1 MDDNKLIQ
9 NLKTLP
15 LYNAAMEKLTVVPTR
30 LDENEKTFL
39 LTVAIIL
46 LKKYERDNRLT
57 SFVELAYSIILK
69 YSLSFNDFAPLYD
82 FSVNIGYYPIAQAIT
97 DFEQIQIDNIASA
110 IIPTLIDDDYKRESI
125 IETYGQKY
133 TRDQILSSTSKDICY
148 IAPTSFGKSSIILE
162 HIATHWET
170 LKRVAVIVPTKSLL
184 MQSYR
189 AIRRKEFDAKI
200 IIHDEMYNGEERFIA
215 VLTQERALRLLDKHD
230 IFFDCLYIDEAHR
243 LLERDPRSILLSRLI
258 RLNRQRNEET
268 EVIYLSPLVT
278 DTNNLK
284 TDESQ
289 EIFEQRIRFNIKE
302 PELYEYCTDGTVQKY
317 NRFIDTFFPIGHSET
332 MFSYI
337 LQNATEKSFCYL
349 YAPRKIEQFAEEF
362 SQSITT
368 VQDSPELKEV
378 IKNLKEYVH
387 DEFYAIE
394 YIKKGIIYLHGK
406 MPDNVKEYLEYKYSQ
421 IPELQ
426 FIIANKVILEG
437 INLPISSLFVLNG
450 TNLYGKDLTNLIG
463 RVNRLNL
470 VFSQPPKLGLLMPQV
485 HFVNS
490 EEYNRRRGN
499 FENKIRLLR
508 SSVFADNVK
517 NPTLENFDIENKENK
532 DNADKCKEIIENERV
547 FFAVDEDPIQKLKRQ
562 MISLGM
568 NTIYAISDELCQTIL
583 KKIDRIKD
591 HPKLHECHFL
601 ERLRYLFIRHCDGS
615 IIDDEFARL
624 KNDKAIAYYKMF
636 FKNRKQSLK
645 ENIAR
650 EVAYFQRRIADGD
663 SLMYIGESYGERAYV
678 TTGRDAYHNVY
689 IDLSRKSSRQLANI
703 AIVKQKIEED
713 FVSFKLRMFFQL
725 MLDYSILSEDEY
737 YEILYGTTDRKKIY
751 LVKTGLT
758 INLIN
763 RLEKDN
769 QLKNITFDRN
779 GNLITNA
786 LFDIYL
792 KGADDFYRFELSRF
806 L

>member
-1 MDDNKLIQ
+1 MDDNKIIQ
-9 NLKTLP
+9 NLRTLP
-15 LYNAAMEKLTVVPTR
+15 LYNAAMKKLTVAPTQ

-46 LKKYERDNRLT
+46 LRKYERDNRLT

-97 DFEQIQIDNIASA
+97 DFEQIQIDNISSA

-200 IIHDEMYNGEERFIA
+200 IIHDEMYNSEERFIA

-243 LLERDPRSILLSRLI
+243 LLERDSRSILLSRLI

-470 VFSQPPKLGLLMPQV
+470 VFSQPPKLGLLMPQI

-532 DNADKCKEIIENERV
+532 DNVDKCKEIVENESI
-547 FFAVDEDPIQKLKRQ
+547 FFAVAEDPIQELKRQ

-568 NTIYAISDELCQTIL
+568 NTIYTISDELCQTIL
-583 KKIDRIKD
+583 EKINRIKD
-591 HPKLHECHFL
+591 RPELHESHFL
-601 ERLRYLFIRHCDGS
+601 ERLRYLFIRHCDS
-615 IIDDEFARL
+615 NIIDNEFARL

-650 EVAYFQRRIADGD
+650 EVAYFQRRIAEGD
-663 SLMYIGESYGERAYV
+663 CLMYIGESYGERAYV
-678 TTGRDAYHNVY
+678 TTGREAYHNVY
-689 IDLSRKSSRQLANI
+689 IDLSGKSSRQLANI

-769 QLKNITFDRN
+769 QLQNITFDRN
-779 GNLITNA
+779 GNLVTNA
-786 LFDIYL
+786 LFDAYL

>member
-9 NLKTLP
+9 NLRTLP
-15 LYNAAMEKLTVVPTR
+15 LYNAAMKKLTVAPTQ

-46 LKKYERDNRLT
+46 LRKYEKDNRLT

-69 YSLSFNDFAPLYD
+69 YSLSFNDFVPLYD

-170 LKRVAVIVPTKSLL
+170 IKRVAVIVPTKSLL

-200 IIHDEMYNGEERFIA
+200 IIHDEMYNSEERFIA

-243 LLERDPRSILLSRLI
+243 LLERDSRSILLSRLI

-517 NPTLENFDIENKENK
+517 NPTLENFDIENKDNK
-532 DNADKCKEIIENERV
+532 DNVDKCKEIVENESI
-547 FFAVDEDPIQKLKRQ
+547 FFAVAEDPIQELKRQ
-562 MISLGM
+562 MISLGI
-568 NTIYAISDELCQTIL
+568 NTIYTISDELCQTIL
-583 KKIDRIKD
+583 EKINRIKD
-591 HPKLHECHFL
+591 RPELHESHFL
-601 ERLRYLFIRHCDGS
+601 ERLRYLFIRHCDS
-615 IIDDEFARL
+615 NIIDNEFARL

-650 EVAYFQRRIADGD
+650 EVAYFQRRIAEGD
-663 SLMYIGESYGERAYV
+663 CLMYIGESYGERAYV
-678 TTGRDAYHNVY
+678 TTGREAYHNVY
-689 IDLSRKSSRQLANI
+689 IDLSGKSSRQLANI

-769 QLKNITFDRN
+769 QLQNITFDRN
-779 GNLITNA
+779 GNLVTNA
-786 LFDIYL
+786 LFDAYL

>member
-162 HIATHWET
+162 HIATHWKT

-200 IIHDEMYNGEERFIA
+200 IIHDEMYNSEERFIA

-243 LLERDPRSILLSRLI
+243 LLERDSRSILLSRLI

-786 LFDIYL
+786 LFDTYL

>member
-9 NLKTLP
+9 NLRTLP
-15 LYNAAMEKLTVVPTR
+15 LYNAAMKKLTVAPTQ

-46 LKKYERDNRLT
+46 LRKYEKDNRLT

-69 YSLSFNDFAPLYD
+69 YSLFFNDFAPLYD

-133 TRDQILSSTSKDICY
+133 ARDQILSSTSKDICY

-200 IIHDEMYNGEERFIA
+200 IIHDEMYNSEERFIA

-243 LLERDPRSILLSRLI
+243 LLERDSRSILLSRLI

-532 DNADKCKEIIENERV
+532 DNIDKCKEIVENESI
-547 FFAVDEDPIQKLKRQ
+547 FFAVAEDPIQELKRQ

-568 NTIYAISDELCQTIL
+568 NTIYTISDELCQTIL
-583 KKIDRIKD
+583 EKINRIKD
-591 HPKLHECHFL
+591 RPELHESHFL
-601 ERLRYLFIRHCDGS
+601 ERLRYLFIRHCDS
-615 IIDDEFARL
+615 NIIDNEFARL

-650 EVAYFQRRIADGD
+650 EVAYFQRRIAEGD
-663 SLMYIGESYGERAYV
+663 CLMYIGESYGERAYV
-678 TTGRDAYHNVY
+678 TTGREAYHNVY
-689 IDLSRKSSRQLANI
+689 IDLSGKSSRQLANI

-769 QLKNITFDRN
+769 QLQNITFDRN
-779 GNLITNA
+779 GNLVTNA
-786 LFDIYL
+786 LFDAYL

>member
-9 NLKTLP
+9 NLRTLP
-15 LYNAAMEKLTVVPTR
+15 LYNAAMKKLTVAPTQ

-46 LKKYERDNRLT
+46 LRKYEKDNRLT

-200 IIHDEMYNGEERFIA
+200 IIHDEMYNSEERFIA

-243 LLERDPRSILLSRLI
+243 LLERDSRSILLSRLI

-332 MFSYI
+332 KFSYI

-532 DNADKCKEIIENERV
+532 DNVDKCKEIVENESI
-547 FFAVDEDPIQKLKRQ
+547 FFAVAEDPIQELKRQ

-568 NTIYAISDELCQTIL
+568 NTIYTISDELCQTIL
-583 KKIDRIKD
+583 EKINRIKD
-591 HPKLHECHFL
+591 RPELHESHFL
-601 ERLRYLFIRHCDGS
+601 ERLRYLFIRHCDS
-615 IIDDEFARL
+615 NIIDNEFARL

-650 EVAYFQRRIADGD
+650 EVAYFQRRIAEGD
-663 SLMYIGESYGERAYV
+663 CLMYIGESYGERAYV
-678 TTGRDAYHNVY
+678 TTGREAYHNVY
-689 IDLSRKSSRQLANI
+689 IDLSGKSSRQLANI

-769 QLKNITFDRN
+769 QLQNITFDRN
-779 GNLITNA
+779 GNLVTNA
-786 LFDIYL
+786 LFDAYL

>member
-9 NLKTLP
+9 NLRTLP
-15 LYNAAMEKLTVVPTR
+15 LYNAAMKKLTVAPTQ

-46 LKKYERDNRLT
+46 LRKYEKDNRLT

-69 YSLSFNDFAPLYD
+69 YSLFFNDFAPLYD

-200 IIHDEMYNGEERFIA
+200 IIHDEMYNSEERFIA

-243 LLERDPRSILLSRLI
+243 LLERDSRSILLSRLI

-368 VQDSPELKEV
+368 VQDNPELKEV

-532 DNADKCKEIIENERV
+532 DNVDKCKEIVENESI
-547 FFAVDEDPIQKLKRQ
+547 FFAVAEDPIQELKRQ

-568 NTIYAISDELCQTIL
+568 NTIYTISDELCQTIL
-583 KKIDRIKD
+583 EKINRIKD
-591 HPKLHECHFL
+591 RPELHESHFL
-601 ERLRYLFIRHCDGS
+601 ERLRYLFIRHCDS
-615 IIDDEFARL
+615 NIIDNEFARL

-650 EVAYFQRRIADGD
+650 EVAYFQRRIAEGD
-663 SLMYIGESYGERAYV
+663 CLMYIGESYGERAYV
-678 TTGRDAYHNVY
+678 TTGREAYHNVY
-689 IDLSRKSSRQLANI
+689 IDLSGKSSRQLANI

-769 QLKNITFDRN
+769 QLQNITFDRN
-779 GNLITNA
+779 GNLVTNA
-786 LFDIYL
+786 LFDAYL

>member
-9 NLKTLP
+9 NLRTLP
-15 LYNAAMEKLTVVPTR
+15 LYNAAMKKLTVAPTQ

-46 LKKYERDNRLT
+46 LRKYEKDNRLT

-200 IIHDEMYNGEERFIA
+200 IIHDEMYNSEERFIA

-243 LLERDPRSILLSRLI
+243 LLERDSRSILLSRLI
-258 RLNRQRNEET
+258 RLNRQRNEGT

-532 DNADKCKEIIENERV
+532 DNVDKCKEIVENESI
-547 FFAVDEDPIQKLKRQ
+547 FFAVAEDPIQELKRQ

-568 NTIYAISDELCQTIL
+568 NTIYTISDELCQTIL
-583 KKIDRIKD
+583 EKINRIKD
-591 HPKLHECHFL
+591 RPELHESHFL
-601 ERLRYLFIRHCDGS
+601 ERLRYLFIRHCDS
-615 IIDDEFARL
+615 NIIDNEFARL

-650 EVAYFQRRIADGD
+650 EVAYFQRRIAEGD
-663 SLMYIGESYGERAYV
+663 CLMYIGESYGERAYV
-678 TTGRDAYHNVY
+678 TTGREAYHNVY
-689 IDLSRKSSRQLANI
+689 IDLSGKSSRQLANI

-769 QLKNITFDRN
+769 QLQNITFDRN
-779 GNLITNA
+779 GNLVTNA
-786 LFDIYL
+786 LFDAYL

>member
-1 MDDNKLIQ
+1 MDDNKIIQ
-9 NLKTLP
+9 NLRTLP
-15 LYNAAMEKLTVVPTR
+15 LYNAAMKKLTVAPTQ

-46 LKKYERDNRLT
+46 LRKYERDNRLT

-162 HIATHWET
+162 HIATHWKT

-200 IIHDEMYNGEERFIA
+200 IIHDEMYNSEERFIA

-243 LLERDPRSILLSRLI
+243 LLERDSRSILLSRLI

-532 DNADKCKEIIENERV
+532 DNVDKCKEIVENESI
-547 FFAVDEDPIQKLKRQ
+547 FFAVAEDPIQELKRQ

-568 NTIYAISDELCQTIL
+568 NTIYTISDELCQTIL
-583 KKIDRIKD
+583 EKIDRIKD
-591 HPKLHECHFL
+591 RPELHESHFL
-601 ERLRYLFIRHCDGS
+601 ERLRYLFIRHCDS
-615 IIDDEFARL
+615 NIIDNEFARL

-650 EVAYFQRRIADGD
+650 EVAYFQRRIAEGD
-663 SLMYIGESYGERAYV
+663 CLMYIGESYGERAYV
-678 TTGRDAYHNVY
+678 TTGREAYHNVY
-689 IDLSRKSSRQLANI
+689 IDLSGKSSRQLANI

-769 QLKNITFDRN
+769 QLQNITFDRN
-779 GNLITNA
+779 GNLVTNA
-786 LFDIYL
+786 LFDAYL

>member
-9 NLKTLP
+9 NLRTLP
-15 LYNAAMEKLTVVPTR
+15 LYNAAMKKLTVAPTQ

-46 LKKYERDNRLT
+46 LRKYEKDNRLT

-200 IIHDEMYNGEERFIA
+200 IIHDEMYNSEERFIA

-243 LLERDPRSILLSRLI
+243 LLERDSRSILLSRLI

-302 PELYEYCTDGTVQKY
+302 PELYEYCTYGTVQKY

-532 DNADKCKEIIENERV
+532 DNVDKCKEIVENESI
-547 FFAVDEDPIQKLKRQ
+547 FFAVAEDPIQELKRQ

-568 NTIYAISDELCQTIL
+568 NTIYTISDELCQTIL
-583 KKIDRIKD
+583 EKINRIKD
-591 HPKLHECHFL
+591 RPELHESHFL
-601 ERLRYLFIRHCDGS
+601 ERLRYLFIRHCDS
-615 IIDDEFARL
+615 NIIDNEFARL

-650 EVAYFQRRIADGD
+650 EVAYFQRRIAEGD
-663 SLMYIGESYGERAYV
+663 CLMYIGESYGERAYV
-678 TTGRDAYHNVY
+678 TTGREAYHNVY
-689 IDLSRKSSRQLANI
+689 IDLSGKSSRQLANI

-769 QLKNITFDRN
+769 QLQNITFDRN
-779 GNLITNA
+779 GNLVTNA
-786 LFDIYL
+786 LFDAYL

>member
-9 NLKTLP
+9 NLRTLP
-15 LYNAAMEKLTVVPTR
+15 LYNAAMKKLTVAPTQ

-46 LKKYERDNRLT
+46 LRKYEKDNRLT

-200 IIHDEMYNGEERFIA
+200 IIHDEMYNSEERFIA

-243 LLERDPRSILLSRLI
+243 LLERDSRSILLSRLI

-532 DNADKCKEIIENERV
+532 DNVDKCKEIVENESI
-547 FFAVDEDPIQKLKRQ
+547 FFAVAEDPIQELKRQ

-568 NTIYAISDELCQTIL
+568 NTIYTISDELCQTIL
-583 KKIDRIKD
+583 EKINRIKD
-591 HPKLHECHFL
+591 RPELHESHFL
-601 ERLRYLFIRHCDGS
+601 ERLRYLFIRHCDS
-615 IIDDEFARL
+615 NIIDNEFARL

-645 ENIAR
+645 ENIVR
-650 EVAYFQRRIADGD
+650 EVAYFQRRIAEGD
-663 SLMYIGESYGERAYV
+663 CLMYIGESYGERAYV
-678 TTGRDAYHNVY
+678 TTGREAYHNVY
-689 IDLSRKSSRQLANI
+689 IDLSGKSSRQLANI

-769 QLKNITFDRN
+769 QLQNITFDRN
-779 GNLITNA
+779 GNLVTNA
-786 LFDIYL
+786 LFDAYL

>member
-9 NLKTLP
+9 NLRTLP
-15 LYNAAMEKLTVVPTR
+15 LYNAAMKKLTVAPTQ

-46 LKKYERDNRLT
+46 LRKYEKDNRLT

-133 TRDQILSSTSKDICY
+133 ARDQILSSTSKDICY

-200 IIHDEMYNGEERFIA
+200 IIHDEMYNSEERFIA

-243 LLERDPRSILLSRLI
+243 LLERDSRSILLSRLI

-532 DNADKCKEIIENERV
+532 DNVDKCKEIVENESI
-547 FFAVDEDPIQKLKRQ
+547 FFAVAEDPIQELKRQ

-568 NTIYAISDELCQTIL
+568 NTIYTISDELCQTIL
-583 KKIDRIKD
+583 EKINRIKD
-591 HPKLHECHFL
+591 RPELHESHFL
-601 ERLRYLFIRHCDGS
+601 ERLRYLFIRHCDS
-615 IIDDEFARL
+615 NIIDNEFARL

-650 EVAYFQRRIADGD
+650 EVAYFQRRIAEGD
-663 SLMYIGESYGERAYV
+663 CLMYIGESYGERAYV
-678 TTGRDAYHNVY
+678 TTGREAYHNVY
-689 IDLSRKSSRQLANI
+689 IDLSGKSSRQLANI

-769 QLKNITFDRN
+769 QLQNITFDRN
-779 GNLITNA
+779 GNLVTNA
-786 LFDIYL
+786 LFDAYL